1 MISFEYPIFLLLP
14 IIIYICQKFCKK
26 NINIEYIP
34 NAKYFLNSDVKSFK
48 LLVFLKWITIILI
61 VIALSS
67 PYSKIKNNDTR
78 YGVNILIGLDV
89 SGSMYDI
96 FDTVK
101 KSVLN
106 FIDNRGDDNIGLI
119 LFAKN
124 IMLASPMTN
133 ETKYVHK
140 ILSNVKLGVINGGGT
155 AINDMLVSANQILSK
170 ADGVTKIIILFSDGE
185 DTTSMY
191 NQNEVYDK
199 FKDKNMY
206 RVYSLVYGAK
216 NDFLYKLSN
225 NTKGQYF
232 NIKDIKNLS
241 NVYNKISSLEKQL
254 INNDAYF
261 FKTYYFIY
269 FIWLSIFTLLL
280 YIIIKYEVIK
290 R

>member
-119 LFAKN
+119 LFAQN